1 MKIPVSDIAG
11 KHCIDPVLNLI
22 NIQEENKLSE
32 EKPMLDLNKP
42 VQTRSGM
49 RARIL
54 STDLKSTHNIVAAI
68 DKGETVMMYTKD
80 GLRVIGEI
88 TENDLINVPEKKF
101 DYTKSFRCK
110 TGNKAVFIE
119 KLNGDFMEVA
129 VKIDNMVGW
138 EVMTYDINT
147 GVRADNI
154 IGRYNLEN
162 ILGVK

>member
-1 MKIPVSDIAG
+1 
-11 KHCIDPVLNLI
+11 
-22 NIQEENKLSE
+22 
-32 EKPMLDLNKP
+32 MLDLSKP

-54 STDLKSTHNIVAAI
+54 TTDLRSTHNIVAAI
-68 DKGETVMMYTKD
+68 EALFGENDRESVIMYTKD
-80 GLRVIGEI
+80 GLRLIGNI
-88 TENDLINVPEKKF
+88 TADDLINVQEKKF

-110 TGNKAVFIE
+110 AGNKAVFIE

-129 VKIDNMVGW
+129 VKIDNMIGW

-162 ILGVK
+162 ILGIK